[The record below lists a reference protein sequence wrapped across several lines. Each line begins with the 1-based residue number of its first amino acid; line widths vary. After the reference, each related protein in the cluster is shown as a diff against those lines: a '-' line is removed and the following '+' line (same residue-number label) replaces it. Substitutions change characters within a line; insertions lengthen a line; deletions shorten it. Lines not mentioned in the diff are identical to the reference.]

1 MSWTLTAAD
10 LPDLARGATLLGTGG
25 GGDPYIGQ
33 MLVQQVLGDRGI
45 TILDPDELADDLF
58 VIPTAQMGAPTVMV
72 EKIPAGTEPLAALR
86 TLEAHLGRTA
96 EATMPIECGGINSMI
111 PLIVAAES
119 GLPVVDADGMG
130 RAFPELSMETFAV
143 YGVQGSPLALAG
155 ERGEHVIIDTGAD
168 NRQMESFAR
177 AITIKLGGVG
187 HIADYAMTG
196 ADVRRTAVPRTLS
209 MALNLGRAIRE
220 AREQHRDPFV
230 AIADTLSSTLYSEVR
245 ELHTGKVV
253 DVERRTTEGFARG
266 TAVIDSADGQGDRVS
281 IAFQNENLTA
291 YRGDELLAIVPDLIC
306 IVDHETAEPITTEGL
321 RYGQRVRVLGISTPD
336 LMRTPEALDTFGP
349 TAFGLTEAF
358 RPVESLPGTRIAP
371 QGSAVAAPGH
381 ASAAGQV
388 SASEQAPA

>member
-1 MSWTLTAAD
+1 MSWTLTAHD

-33 MLVQQVLGDRGI
+33 MLVQQVLGDGEI
-45 TILDPDELADDLF
+45 TILDPEEIADELF

-72 EKIPAGTEPLAALR
+72 EKIPAGTEPLLALR

-155 ERGEHVIIDTGAD
+155 ERGEKVIIDTGAD

-177 AITIKLGGVG
+177 AVTIRLGGVG
-187 HIADYAMTG
+187 HIAEYAMTG

-209 MALNLGRAIRE
+209 MALNLGRAIRL
-220 AREQHRDPFV
+220 AREQHRSPFT
-230 AIADTLSSTLYSEVR
+230 AIADTLAQTLYSHVR
-245 ELHTGKVV
+245 ELHVGKVV

-266 TAVIDSADGQGDRVS
+266 KATISNLDDTGVPVEIN
-281 IAFQNENLTA
+281 FQNENLVA
-291 YRGDELLAIVPDLIC
+291 RRGDELLAIVPDLIC

-336 LMRTPEALDTFGP
+336 LMRSEAALETFGP
-349 TAFGLTEAF
+349 QAFGLSDSF
-358 RPVESLPGTRIAP
+358 VPVEQLSGP
-371 QGSAVAAPGH
+371 
-381 ASAAGQV
+381 
-388 SASEQAPA
+388 